1 MARYANFREFYPY
14 YLSEHANAMCRRMH
28 FIGTSLVLIVFAA
41 AVVTRDARWLWLA
54 PLCGYGFA
62 WLGHFVFEKNRPAT
76 FSHPLYSLAGDWVM
90 YADILRGR
98 VSL

>member
-54 PLCGYGFA
+54 LAWGGNAAFTCATIVHFAVGYHAG
-62 WLGHFVFEKNRPAT
+62 LHLTPAV
-76 FSHPLYSLAGDWVM
+76 AGW
-90 YADILRGR
+90 AA
-98 VSL
+98 